1 MLESLTK
8 LKKLAQGQAWYSGYN
23 QHIGG
28 KNLQRANQWLRH
40 HQKLD
45 TAQRYREATEAL
57 DF

>member
-8 LKKLAQGQAWYSGYN
+8 LKKLAQEQAWRT
-23 QHIGG
+23 GG
-28 KNLQRANQWLRH
+28 KHLGGRNLQRANQWVRH

-45 TAQRYREATEAL
+45 TEQRYREATEAL